1 MYKHDSHLENCTSKL
16 FVSMSPRKEGY
27 VVIYLSGNSTLNIR
41 KGLWTG
47 IANKSLG
54 TPERIVLKN
63 YRNVQIQ
70 SVAILGN
77 SYVVSLLLTDKH
89 LVNSSKLHM
98 LRFNDI
104 FERSQVVKVLP
115 RHAFMEA
122 HRIPNINMSMMDPYL
137 SVYQSDFDI
146 LDGTSAAVSDVIYG
160 SITLARWVWD
170 NNEDKVWI
178 SRLQDSLVKCRFG
191 SSISSFAT
199 FVSEQEIRCILPGS
213 QHR

>member
-1 MYKHDSHLENCTSKL
+1 MYKHGSHLENCTSRL

-27 VVIYLSGNSTLNIR
+27 VVVYVTGNSTLNIR

-47 IANKSLG
+47 LGNESLG
-54 TPERIVLKN
+54 KPERIVLKN
-63 YRNVQIQ
+63 YRKVRIQ

-115 RHAFMEA
+115 RHSFMES
-122 HRIPNINMSMMDPYL
+122 HRIPNINISMMDPYL
-137 SVYQSDFDI
+137 SVYQSDYDI
-146 LDGTSAAVSDVIYG
+146 LDGPSAAVSDVIYG

-170 NNEDKVWI
+170 NDEDSI
-178 SRLQDSLVKCRFG
+178 YDSL
-191 SSISSFAT
+191 
-199 FVSEQEIRCILPGS
+199 
-213 QHR
+213 